1 MVYAGM
7 DAGIAS
13 WWGQGSR
20 TDTRIG
26 ALLSRAAG
34 KPFQWALYYEREG
47 SSDPTATTIAADL
60 AYVKANYASN
70 PAYLTV
76 GGKPVIFVY
85 ADPG

>member
-60 AYVKANYASN
+60 AYVKANYA
-70 PAYLTV
+70 TQ
-76 GGKPVIFVY
+76 
-85 ADPG
+85 PGVPDGRRQAGHLRVRRPR